1 MDEKLI
7 DEKRK
12 TITKI
17 IITNENIRLRVI
29 VDPCGT
35 CQKQNGM
42 PHAAKSK
49 YINNNTYIN
58 ITRLKDTF
66 FSWDAIMSLQYAMD
80 VKYDLRETYYCARR
94 IWAVIRLFGVFSVK
108 NVPCNIHAM
117 AVPYMV

>member
-58 ITRLKDTF
+58 ITRLRYFLFVGCDNV
-66 FSWDAIMSLQYAMD
+66 S
-80 VKYDLRETYYCARR
+80 
-94 IWAVIRLFGVFSVK
+94 AVRYGRQIRLTRDLLLCKAYMGGNKTFWCLFRQKRSV
-108 NVPCNIHAM
+108 
-117 AVPYMV
+117 